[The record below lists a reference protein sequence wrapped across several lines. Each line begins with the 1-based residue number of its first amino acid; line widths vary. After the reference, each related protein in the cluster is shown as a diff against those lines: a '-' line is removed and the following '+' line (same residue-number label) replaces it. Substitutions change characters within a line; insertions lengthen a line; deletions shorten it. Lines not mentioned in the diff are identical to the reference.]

1 MAASKWVINRIGLID
16 FWYYD
21 EEEFYFRDGRLVL
34 RGANGSGKSVTMQS
48 FIPLLLDGNKAAE
61 RLDPFGTKARKLEN
75 YLLEENDGREERT
88 GYLYME
94 FKRKESD
101 TYVTIGIGL
110 CAKKNKKLDSWH
122 FIIRDGRRVGRNF
135 FLYKDLKNKIT
146 LSRIEL
152 SNRLGEGGQVVDGQN
167 EYMKLVN
174 ETLFGY
180 ENVEEYKELV
190 DLLIQLRTPK
200 LSKDFKPTILNEI
213 LSNSLPPLSDEDL
226 RPMSE
231 AIENMDNLKTRLRE
245 LETSKKAADKIND
258 VYQQYN
264 RAVLLE
270 KAGGYLNAV
279 QEYRRNE
286 SAHTQTTAKI
296 QEYARQHLEEVQR
309 EEALNIELT
318 AMQQKK
324 DSLDSSDISK
334 LMEQKLE
341 AEQKLASTSKD
352 YAGKQK
358 SLEEKTRKEIRLNYE
373 IREHHAKSD
382 KLQEDILTKLRDME
396 EGLEVLTFDE
406 HDFMADELK
415 KNLEKAYSFQILREQ
430 IGGIR
435 KEIDDG
441 IAILDR
447 KLRLEEKQ
455 EEEQVQLEK
464 IRQQKQKCL
473 VIEQSQEEQCRLVK
487 SEWEEHFYR
496 WIREN
501 TLLKLADEQER
512 FFIHR
517 IHAYDNRTDTV
528 EAKEMLRKQ
537 KDVVLSGLQFEGVEL
552 GHRLKQEQGDYE
564 QKTQELE
571 EWQNKKDPEPEKED
585 SILTNRAWL
594 QENDIPYY
602 PFYKVVDFAET
613 LDSDKRNRLEEALQ
627 CMRILDAIIVPSNY
641 RDMVLAS
648 RDGMRDTYIFGDVGV
663 VAESIDKFLGI
674 SAEIDDIILYQ
685 EIAGVLKGM
694 ATSADG
700 QTWVDSEGRFGLG
713 LLEGTITHSY
723 QAKFIG
729 VRAREQ
735 YRLTRILELESEL
748 AACLERVNAVS
759 LRIEENKGLIAK
771 LEEEYAAYPAE
782 ADVITAV
789 RELAETQESIKKL
802 LVEIEERELKLSQL
816 QNELLTVGLEAS
828 QNSKKL
834 YLKSDPAIYKEAK
847 KEAAGYY
854 DAIGSL
860 ELLHQSYLHA
870 LENVRTLQDRME
882 ELQGMLDEIRYDLN
896 KQNWELTL
904 LRSTITVFEDQLK
917 TKDYESIREQLDAC
931 IQRLKAIPNELRQ
944 CHLQQSAYQKDQ
956 EAGEEKLQ
964 SVELHME
971 KFRCDLV
978 LYEKGLEDEKN
989 LAYVAEADKVTGED
1003 NAEWGKNICLILQAD
1018 NQKNSSEL
1026 SSLLQQK
1033 FYENLSELVDFNLT
1047 INPLFV
1053 KVEYSGYTVG
1063 TVEPNFK
1070 RLAIF
1075 AKYKGKE
1082 VPYDTLLQ
1090 GLDGDVEIQ
1099 KNLVKESDRTLF
1111 EDVLANTVSKKIR
1124 SKIYKSESWVEK
1136 MNRLMSSMNTSS
1148 GLKLSL
1154 VWKKKKAEEEGQLDT
1169 KELVELLKKDAG
1181 LMRENEMEQ
1190 LSVHFQTKVQEAR
1203 RIMEDTGS
1211 VRSFHAVMKEVLDYR
1226 KWFEFQLFYQKTGEN
1241 RKELTNNA
1249 FFTFSGGEKA
1259 MSMYVP
1265 LFSAVV
1271 AKYDGAREDA
1281 PRLVSLDEAFAG
1293 VDEQNISDMFRLMV
1307 DMEFEFII
1315 NSQILWGDCDTVP
1328 DLAIYQLLRKENAKF
1343 VTVLPYIWNGKSR
1356 RLVSNGETEWE

>member
-21 EEEFYFRDGRLVL
+21 EEEFYFRDGRLLL

-94 FKRKESD
+94 FKRRESD

-110 CAKKNKKLDSWH
+110 SAKKNKKLDAWH
-122 FIIRDGRRVGRNF
+122 FIIRDGRRVGRDF

-167 EYMKLVN
+167 DYMKLVN
-174 ETLFGY
+174 DTLFGY

-200 LSKDFKPTILNEI
+200 LSKDFKPTVLNEI
-213 LSNSLPPLSDEDL
+213 LSSSLPPLSDEDL

-245 LETSKKAADKIND
+245 LESSKKAADKINE

-264 RAVLLE
+264 RAVLME
-270 KAGGYLNAV
+270 KAEGYLNVV
-279 QEYRRNE
+279 QEHRRNE
-286 SAHTQTTAKI
+286 EAYTQTTVRI
-296 QEYARQHLEEVQR
+296 QEHERLYRQEVQR
-309 EEALNIELT
+309 EEALNIELV

-324 DSLDSSDISK
+324 EALDKSDISK

-341 AEQKLASTSKD
+341 AEQKLASGISD
-352 YAGKQK
+352 YAGKEK
-358 SLEEKTRKEIRLNYE
+358 SLTEKTEKEVKLNYSLQE
-373 IREHHAKSD
+373 LSAKSGKQQAD
-382 KLQEDILTKLRDME
+382 VLAKLRDME
-396 EGLEVLTFDE
+396 EGLAVLTFDE
-406 HDFMADELK
+406 HAFMAAELK
-415 KNLEKAYSFQILREQ
+415 ENLEKAYSFQMLREQ
-430 IGGIR
+430 MAGMR
-435 KEIDDG
+435 KEIENG
-441 IAILDR
+441 IAILER

-455 EEEQVQLEK
+455 EEEQVKLEK
-464 IRQQKQKCL
+464 IRQQKQKGL
-473 VIEQSQEEQCRLVK
+473 LIEQSQHEQCRQVK

-496 WIREN
+496 WLKQN
-501 TLLKLADEQER
+501 TLLKLDDEQER
-512 FFIHR
+512 YFIHR
-517 IHAYDNRTDTV
+517 MQAYDHRTDTV
-528 EAKEMLRKQ
+528 EAKEMLRRQ
-537 KDVVLSGLQFEGVEL
+537 KDAVLSGLQRTGVALDHE
-552 GHRLKQEQGDYE
+552 LKQAQADFD
-564 QKTQELE
+564 QKQQALE
-571 EWQNKKDPEPEKED
+571 EWQNKQEPEPEKAE
-585 SILTNRAWL
+585 SILANRAWL
-594 QENDIPYY
+594 RENDIPYY
-602 PFYKVVDFAET
+602 PFYKMVDFAET
-613 LDSDKRNRLEEALQ
+613 LDSEQRNRLEEALH
-627 CMRILDAIIVPSNY
+627 CMGILDAIIVPDNY
-641 RDMVLAS
+641 RETVLAS
-648 RDGMRDTYIFGDVGV
+648 RTGMRDTYIFGNAGV
-663 VAESIDKFLGI
+663 VAASLGKLLAVT
-674 SAEIDDIILYQ
+674 AEIDDLILYQ
-685 EIAGVLKGM
+685 EIAKVLNGM
-694 ATSADG
+694 ATAADG
-700 QTWVDSEGRFGLG
+700 KTWVDSEGRFGLG
-713 LLEGTITHSY
+713 LLNGTITGSY

-735 YRLTRILELESEL
+735 YRRARILELERVLATCREL
-748 AACLERVNAVS
+748 VNAVL
-759 LRIEENKGLIAK
+759 LRIEENNGLIAG
-771 LEEEYAAYPAE
+771 LEAEYTAYPAE
-782 ADVITAV
+782 AEVIAAV
-789 RELAETQESIKKL
+789 RELAETQESIRKL
-802 LVEIEERELKLSQL
+802 QKEMEERGLTLSLL
-816 QNELLTVGLEAS
+816 QKDLLAVGLEAS

-834 YLKSDPAIYKEAK
+834 YLKSDPAIYQEARS
-847 KEAAGYY
+847 EAAAYY

-860 ELLHQSYLHA
+860 EIGHHSYLHQ
-870 LENVRTLQDRME
+870 LENARALQDRME
-882 ELQGMLDEIRYDLN
+882 ELQAMLDEIRYDLN
-896 KQNWELTL
+896 KQNRELAQ
-904 LRSTITVFEDQLK
+904 LRSTIAVYEEQLS
-917 TKDYESIREQLDAC
+917 TKDYETVRAQLTAC
-931 IQRLKAIPNELRQ
+931 VQRIKAIPEELRQ
-944 CHLQQSAYQKDQ
+944 CHLQQSASQKDQ
-956 EAGEEKLQ
+956 EACAEKLQ
-964 SVELHME
+964 TLAQQAE
-971 KFRCDLV
+971 KCRCDV
-978 LYEKGLEDEKN
+978 LLHEKGLEDEKN
-989 LAYVAEADKVTGED
+989 LAYVVEADKVIDED
-1003 NAEWGKNICLILQAD
+1003 IAAWAKNIGLLLQAD
-1018 NQKNSSEL
+1018 CLKSASEL
-1026 SSLLQQK
+1026 SSQLQQK

-1047 INPLFV
+1047 INPLFG
-1053 KVEYSGYTVG
+1053 KEDYSEYPVG
-1063 TVEPNFK
+1063 TTEPNFK
-1070 RLAIF
+1070 RLALF

-1082 VPYDTLLQ
+1082 VPYDTLIN
-1090 GLDGDVEIQ
+1090 GLAGDVDIQ

-1124 SKIYKSESWVEK
+1124 AKIYKSETWVDK

-1148 GLKLSL
+1148 GLRLSL

-1181 LMRENEMEQ
+1181 LMTEQELEQ

-1203 RIMEDTGS
+1203 RIMEETGS
-1211 VRSFHAVMKEVLDYR
+1211 IRSFHAVMKDVLDYR

-1343 VTVLPYIWNGKSR
+1343 VTVLPYIWNGKAR
-1356 RLVSNGETEWE
+1356 RLVSGDELERE

>member
-21 EEEFYFRDGRLVL
+21 EEEFYFREGRLLL

-75 YLLEENDGREERT
+75 YLLEENNGREERT

-94 FKRKESD
+94 FKRKDSD

-122 FIIRDGRRVGRNF
+122 FIIRDGRRVGRDF

-152 SNRLGEGGQVVDGQN
+152 SNRLGEGGQVVDGQSD
-167 EYMKLVN
+167 YMKLVN
-174 ETLFGY
+174 DTLFGY
-180 ENVEEYKELV
+180 ENAEEYKELV

-245 LETSKKAADKIND
+245 LEMSKKAADKINE

-264 RAVLLE
+264 RAVLWE
-270 KAGGYLNAV
+270 KADGYLNVV

-286 SAHTQTTAKI
+286 SAYAQTADKI
-296 QEYARQHLEEVQR
+296 QEDVRLYLQEVQR
-309 EEALNIELT
+309 EEALNIELV

-324 DSLDSSDISK
+324 ENLAKSDISK

-341 AEQKLASTSKD
+341 AEQKLTSGSKD
-352 YAGKQK
+352 YADKQK
-358 SLEEKTRKEIRLNYE
+358 SLEEKTAKEVKLSYE
-373 IREHHAKSD
+373 IQDQQAKVD
-382 KLQEDILTKLRDME
+382 KQQKDILTKLQSME
-396 EGLEVLTFDE
+396 EGFAVLTFDE
-406 HDFMADELK
+406 HAFMAAELK
-415 KNLEKAYSFQILREQ
+415 DNLEETYSFQILREQ
-430 IGGIR
+430 MAGIR
-435 KEIDDG
+435 EEIDNG
-441 IAILDR
+441 IAILER
-447 KLRLEEKQ
+447 KRLLEEKQ

-464 IRQQKQKCL
+464 IRQQKQRCQL
-473 VIEQSQEEQCRLVK
+473 TEQSQEEQCRQVK

-496 WIREN
+496 WLKKN
-501 TLLKLADEQER
+501 TLLKLTDEQER
-512 FFIHR
+512 YFIQR

-528 EAKEMLRKQ
+528 EAKEMLRRQ
-537 KDVVLSGLQFEGVEL
+537 KDTVLTGLQLSGIKLEHQL
-552 GHRLKQEQGDYE
+552 IQEQDDYE
-564 QKTQELE
+564 QKKQELE
-571 EWQNKKDPEPEKED
+571 EWQNKKDPEPERVD
-585 SILTNRAWL
+585 GILANRAWL
-594 QENDIPYY
+594 RENDIPYN
-602 PFYKVVDFAET
+602 PFYQVVDFAET
-613 LDSDKRNRLEEALQ
+613 MDNDQRNRLEEALY
-627 CMRILDAIIVPSNY
+627 CMGILDAIIVPENY

-648 RDGMRDTYIFGDVGV
+648 RNGMRDSYIFGDVGN
-663 VAESIDKFLGI
+663 VAQSMGKLLEI
-674 SAEIDDIILYQ
+674 SAEVDDIIFYQ
-685 EIAGVLKGM
+685 EISEVLNGM
-694 ATSADG
+694 ATVAG
-700 QTWVDSEGRFGLG
+700 GETWVDQEGRFGLG
-713 LLEGTITHSY
+713 LLKGTITNSY

-729 VRAREQ
+729 VSAREQ
-735 YRLTRILELESEL
+735 YRLAKIQELEIEL
-748 AACLERVNAVS
+748 ASCLERVKAVM
-759 LRIEENKGLIAK
+759 LRIEENKALIAK

-782 ADVITAV
+782 ADVIVAV
-789 RELAETQESIKKL
+789 RKLAETQENIIKLQK
-802 LVEIEERELKLSQL
+802 EIEDREFKLSQL
-816 QNELLTVGLEAS
+816 QKELLAVGLEAS

-834 YLKSDPAIYKEAK
+834 YLKSDLNVYKDAK
-847 KEAAGYY
+847 KEANSYY

-860 ELLHQSYLHA
+860 ELGHQWYLHI
-870 LENVRTLQDRME
+870 LETVRALQDRME

-896 KQNWELTL
+896 KQNRELTE
-904 LRSTITVFEDQLK
+904 LRSTIATYEERLQ
-917 TKDYESIREQLDAC
+917 TQDYESVREQLEAC
-931 IQRLKAIPNELRQ
+931 VQRLKAIPDELRQ

-956 EAGEEKLQ
+956 EAGKEKLQ
-964 SVELHME
+964 SIKMQAE
-971 KFRCDLV
+971 KCRCELV
-978 LYEKGLEDEKN
+978 LYEKGFEDEKN
-989 LAYVAEADKVTGED
+989 LSYVAEADKASGED
-1003 NAEWGKNICLILQAD
+1003 NAEWAKNICLILQSD

-1026 SSLLQQK
+1026 SSQLQQK

-1047 INPLFV
+1047 INPLFGQE
-1053 KVEYSGYTVG
+1053 EYSGYSVG
-1063 TVEPNFK
+1063 TVVPHFK

-1082 VPYDTLLQ
+1082 VPYDTLLK
-1090 GLDGDVEIQ
+1090 GLAGDVEIQ

-1136 MNRLMSSMNTSS
+1136 MNRLMSGMNTSS

-1181 LMRENEMEQ
+1181 LMRENELEQ

-1226 KWFEFQLFYQKTGEN
+1226 KWFEFQLFYQKTGDN

-1249 FFTFSGGEKA
+1249 FYTFSGGEKA

-1328 DLAIYQLLRKENAKF
+1328 NLAIYQLLRKENAKF
-1343 VTVLPYIWNGKSR
+1343 VTVLPYIWNGKAR
-1356 RLVSNGETEWE
+1356 RLVNSGEIGRE